1 MKQMSIPSDSICSPT
16 VNPNVPY
23 LPNIYP
29 QIALKIPD
37 LRNPLSTVNGI
48 LYCKERHALLMK
60 CFKTFLICIFYM
72 GGASD
77 SFYKAPGGMDMV
89 FSAKINSQL
98 SKCTQ
103 NP

>member
-1 MKQMSIPSDSICSPT
+1 MKQMSIPSDSIPSPS

-23 LPNIYP
+23 LTNIYP

-37 LRNPLSTVNGI
+37 LRNPLSTANGT

-60 CFKTFLICIFYM
+60 CFKTFLICIVHM

-77 SFYKAPGGMDMV
+77 SFCKSPGGMDMV
-89 FSAKINSQL
+89 FSTKINSQNAHKIL
-98 SKCTQ
+98 DF
-103 NP
+103 